1 MENSSPE
8 LVDQDDVIFSDSY
21 FIQSMII
28 IKLEHERQSR
38 CCWSRCRRSNSVMK
52 IIIDANSFS
61 FWIHLQGRH
70 IEISYLKGKSFEMP
84 DNKIQTL
91 EALQTV
97 LEIGL
102 YSWSESKL
110 VLDESIFG
118 AIKFMNKIW

>member
-1 MENSSPE
+1 M
-8 LVDQDDVIFSDSY
+8 
-21 FIQSMII
+21 
-28 IKLEHERQSR
+28 
-38 CCWSRCRRSNSVMK
+38 
-52 IIIDANSFS
+52 
-61 FWIHLQGRH
+61 
-70 IEISYLKGKSFEMP
+70 EISYLKGKSFEMP

-118 AIKFMNKIW
+118 AINFMNKM